1 MVKHLKIKRQC
12 LRVLNNF
19 ILREKKKKEIKI
31 KLSHFVIVVLLL
43 TKEFVND

>member
-19 ILREKKKKEIKI
+19 ILREKKEIKI

>member
-1 MVKHLKIKRQC
+1 MVKHLKIRRQC

-19 ILREKKKKEIKI
+19 ILREKKKEIKI